1 MDAIQNGR
9 LLYDAEGAAELLS
22 TSERRIHE
30 LRRAGALVAVQDGRE
45 FKFRWEDLQAYAD
58 RLPTYEPGHPHRA

>member
-1 MDAIQNGR
+1 MQTVR

-30 LRRAGALVAVQDGRE
+30 LRRSGALIAVQDGRE
-45 FKFRWEDLQAYAD
+45 FKYRLDDLQAYVD
-58 RLPTYEPGHPHRA
+58 RLRTYEPG